1 MIKNNLPHQMSSNFR
16 SMIDKITNGIISGW
30 AFDVRTF
37 TPVTV
42 HMLIDQQE
50 VLQVVCNEPRQD
62 VQNAFQLPHENH
74 GLNILIP
81 LKFHDGKT
89 HTLSLRLPD
98 RSAIL
103 LPLPEE
109 HALPT
114 HEEIS
119 FKLDYTPEIISH
131 ADGITHGTVRGWALQ
146 RPTPNSH
153 LEGNVTV
160 SLLADGRPVSQA
172 RADLYRGDV
181 AAAVGCPPNCGFEL
195 PIPLHFRG
203 STPHHFEVVT
213 LPEKIT
219 IPGTPI
225 VSSVTDDA
233 LETRLVNLM
242 NVIDGLHR
250 ELSTLRKDVRA
261 LIPKRPDTLRDYDLW
276 ARRYYPLRRA
286 LAAKERAYEAQQ
298 NTLPTPPLVSVLCP
312 TYRPLKSDF
321 EAAIQSV
328 LNQTYS
334 NWELIII
341 DDCGKSAETTK
352 TINHFA
358 QQDSRIRPIILP
370 KNAGISNATNVG
382 MDAAKGDYVVFFD
395 HDDLMEDIALEVMV
409 RAAQK
414 TGAKLVYS
422 DEDKIDQA
430 GYFLEPNFK
439 PDFNYRYL
447 LGCNYICHLT
457 MIETATMRKVGHLSK
472 KYDGA
477 QDHDFVLRATEILTP
492 QDIHHVPELLYH
504 WRKTPNSTAVTVA
517 NKTYA
522 VDAGVRCVKDHLTRK
537 KHKAKVSSINDL
549 TIYRAQYTLNEQPE
563 VTIIIPFRDQVE
575 TTQQCVNALLK
586 YTSYKNFK
594 IILVDNWST
603 EKETLDYLK
612 EIQKNKKIS
621 VLRIEEPFN
630 YSLINN
636 RAVSNSTSPFLLFLN
651 NDVFVEQKN
660 WLNIAMSEALA
671 APDIGA
677 VGLKLLYPNNTTQ
690 HAGVAVGAPAIA
702 VHTQRGIAANDY
714 GYIGRAMLTHEVTA
728 VTAAAM
734 LVRRDVFNAVEGFD
748 DVHLTVAYNDVDLCL
763 KIRKAGYRIIFSA
776 DAVAVHHES
785 LSRGSDD
792 RPEHE
797 TRFFLETQTML
808 TRWEHEPLFKQDP
821 AYSRFFR
828 VDQQPFFELED
839 PETLNSGETTQRA

>member
-1 MIKNNLPHQMSSNFR
+1 MVENNSKPQISSIFR
-16 SMIDKITNGIISGW
+16 SNIDKITNGTISGW
-30 AFDVRTF
+30 AFDTI
-37 TPVTV
+37 TLKPVTV
-42 HMLIDQQE
+42 HILIDQQE
-50 VLQVVCNEPRQD
+50 VLQSTCNEPRID

-74 GLNILIP
+74 GINITIP
-81 LKFHDGKT
+81 PHFHDGQP

-98 RSAIL
+98 RSPIL

-109 HALPT
+109 DATPSHD
-114 HEEIS
+114 EIT
-119 FKLDYTPEIISH
+119 FQLDYTPEIVSH
-131 ADGITHGTVRGWALQ
+131 ADGITHGAVRGWALQ
-146 RPTPNSH
+146 RLSPSGD
-153 LEGNVTV
+153 LEGDVTV
-160 SLLADGRPVSQA
+160 SLLVDGRPASQA
-172 RADLYRGDV
+172 RANLYRGDV
-181 AAAVGCPPNCGFEL
+181 AAALGCSPNCGFEL

-203 STPHHFEVVT
+203 SAPHHFEVIT
-213 LPEKIT
+213 LPNKLT

-225 VSSVTDDA
+225 ISAVTDDA
-233 LETRLVNLM
+233 LETRLVNLI

-250 ELSTLRKDVRA
+250 ELSTLRKDVRS
-261 LIPKRPDTLRDYDLW
+261 LIPKRPDTLRDYDRW
-276 ARRYYPLRRA
+276 ARRYYPMRRV
-286 LAAKERAYEAQQ
+286 LAAQERDYAAQ
-298 NTLPTPPLVSVLCP
+298 NGTPPQPLVSVLCP

-352 TINHFA
+352 TINSFA
-358 QQDSRIRPIILP
+358 KQDERIRPIILT

-382 MDAAKGDYVVFFD
+382 MDAAQGQYVVFFD

-414 TGAKLVYS
+414 TGAKLIYS

-430 GYFLEPNFK
+430 GYYLEPNFK

-457 MIETATMRKVGHLSK
+457 MIDTETMRKVGHLSK
-472 KYDGA
+472 QYDGA

-492 QDIHHVPELLYH
+492 DEIHHVPELLYH

-537 KHKAKVSSINDL
+537 KHKVKVSSINNL
-549 TIYRAQYTLNEQPE
+549 TVYRAQYTLTEQPE

-575 TTQQCVNALLK
+575 TTRQCVDALLQ

-603 EKETLDYLK
+603 EKETLEYLK

-621 VLRIEEPFN
+621 TLRIEEPFN

-636 RAVSNSTSPFLLFLN
+636 KAVSNSTSPFILFLN

-677 VGLKLLYPNNTTQ
+677 VGLKLLYPNNTVQ
-690 HAGVAVGAPAIA
+690 HAGVAVGAPAVA

-734 LVRRDVFNAVEGFD
+734 LVRKDVFDAVGGFD
-748 DVHLTVAYNDVDLCL
+748 DEHLTVAYNDVDLCL

-776 DAVAVHHES
+776 DSIAVHHES

-839 PETLNSGETTQRA
+839 PETLTSGETTQRV